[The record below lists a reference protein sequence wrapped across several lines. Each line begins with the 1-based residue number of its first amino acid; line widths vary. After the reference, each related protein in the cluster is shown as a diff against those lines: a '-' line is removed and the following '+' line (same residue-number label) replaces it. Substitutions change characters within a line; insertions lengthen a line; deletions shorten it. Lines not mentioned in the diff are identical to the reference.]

1 MSHIKDILTTLSMAI
16 NNSACAVDVNWKMLP
31 NSEEGERQEQN
42 LSR

>member
-1 MSHIKDILTTLSMAI
+1 MNHIKNILTTVSMAI
-16 NNSACAVDVNWKMLP
+16 NNSACTVDVNWKMLP